1 MALYINKL
9 EAAWRIGNGFL
20 TKDGML
26 DGKMYNIYKENGI
39 DIYDPQCA
47 KMMKCVMSVLSSM
60 EEDGIQIYARN
71 FRGAKLR
78 EIRKKQGKSAASLA
92 KESGLSRTTIYD
104 IENGIKKPRQD
115 TLLRIADAL
124 HIPVEKLG

>member
-1 MALYINKL
+1 MAIYINML

-39 DIYDPQCA
+39 DIYDPQYA
-47 KMMKCVMSVLSSM
+47 NMLKCVMSVLTSM
-60 EEDGIQIYARN
+60 EDDGIQIYARN

-78 EIRKKQGKSAASLA
+78 EIRKKQGKSASVLA

-104 IENGIKKPRQD
+104 IENGVKKPRQD

-124 HIPVEKLG
+124 QIPVEKLN